1 MFSEQDKMKALK
13 MKLMGPEELQKILDL
28 EMKEFE
34 AGQDSNLLDASVDI
48 ANLQVVLKV
57 RYLVDFNTSQWLI

>member
-1 MFSEQDKMKALK
+1 MRALK

-28 EMKEFE
+28 EMNEFE

-57 RYLVDFNTSQWLI
+57 SHN

>member
-1 MFSEQDKMKALK
+1 

-34 AGQDSNLLDASVDI
+34 AGQDSNLLDASTDI
-48 ANLQVVLKV
+48 ANLQVTLKV
-57 RYLVDFNTSQWLI
+57 GKNTGVDALK